1 MQIAIP
7 LFDDLTA
14 LDAIGPYEVLSRLPG
29 AEVVFV
35 GAEARPYVSDNGML
49 RMHADATLDAVPA
62 PDIVCVP
69 GGVGVRRELHGPIVP
84 WVRAAH
90 ASSTWTT
97 SVCTGSLLLGAAGV
111 LNGLRATS
119 HWLSLERL
127 REYGASPTGERVV
140 EQGRVITAAGVSSG
154 IDMALVLVGR
164 IAGDDVAQAIQL
176 SIEYD
181 PQPPYDA
188 GSPEKA
194 PVAAVELVRAAVA
207 ERERRASAR
216 VIP

>member
-29 AEVVFV
+29 AQVVFV

-49 RMHADATLDAVPA
+49 RMHADAMLDAVPA

-69 GGVGVRRELHGPIVP
+69 GGVGVRRELDGPVVSWI
-84 WVRAAH
+84 RAAH

-111 LNGLRATS
+111 LAGMLCI
-119 HWLSLERL
+119 
-127 REYGASPTGERVV
+127 
-140 EQGRVITAAGVSSG
+140 EQN
-154 IDMALVLVGR
+154 DEWLVGR
-164 IAGDDVAQAIQL
+164 AYL
-176 SIEYD
+176 S
-181 PQPPYDA
+181 A
-188 GSPEKA
+188 GSISLVLAGRDDHPYKQIKEEVPELQ
-194 PVAAVELVRAAVA
+194 AA
-207 ERERRASAR
+207 
-216 VIP
+216 

>member
-69 GGVGVRRELHGPIVP
+69 GGVGVRRELDGPIVP

-127 REYGASPTGERVV
+127 REYRASPTGERVV

-164 IAGDDVAQAIQL
+164 IAATR
-176 SIEYD
+176 S
-181 PQPPYDA
+181 
-188 GSPEKA
+188 
-194 PVAAVELVRAAVA
+194 
-207 ERERRASAR
+207 RRRFSSR
-216 VIP
+216 SSTTRSRRSTPGRR

>member
-69 GGVGVRRELHGPIVP
+69 GGVGVRRELDGPIVRGFAP
-84 WVRAAH
+84 RTPPRRGRPRYARARF
-90 ASSTWTT
+90 
-97 SVCTGSLLLGAAGV
+97 C
-111 LNGLRATS
+111 
-119 HWLSLERL
+119 
-127 REYGASPTGERVV
+127 
-140 EQGRVITAAGVSSG
+140 
-154 IDMALVLVGR
+154 
-164 IAGDDVAQAIQL
+164 
-176 SIEYD
+176 
-181 PQPPYDA
+181 
-188 GSPEKA
+188 
-194 PVAAVELVRAAVA
+194 
-207 ERERRASAR
+207 SAR
-216 VIP
+216 PAC

>member
-69 GGVGVRRELHGPIVP
+69 GGVGVRRELDGPIVP

-140 EQGRVITAAGVSSG
+140 EQGRARPRRRRSRPSRWSAPRWPNTSAGRPRASPPDGVS
-154 IDMALVLVGR
+154 
-164 IAGDDVAQAIQL
+164 
-176 SIEYD
+176 
-181 PQPPYDA
+181 PPA
-188 GSPEKA
+188 
-194 PVAAVELVRAAVA
+194 
-207 ERERRASAR
+207 
-216 VIP
+216 

>member
-69 GGVGVRRELHGPIVP
+69 GGVGVRRLTACGLPHAARAVGVP
-84 WVRAAH
+84 V
-90 ASSTWTT
+90 
-97 SVCTGSLLLGAAGV
+97 
-111 LNGLRATS
+111 
-119 HWLSLERL
+119 
-127 REYGASPTGERVV
+127 
-140 EQGRVITAAGVSSG
+140 
-154 IDMALVLVGR
+154 
-164 IAGDDVAQAIQL
+164 
-176 SIEYD
+176 
-181 PQPPYDA
+181 PP
-188 GSPEKA
+188 
-194 PVAAVELVRAAVA
+194 AVYPA
-207 ERERRASAR
+207 
-216 VIP
+216 